1 MLYWTQRS
9 PLPHAPYFLFIFI
22 TKWYF
27 PQDSQWILL
36 LYSKLVILED
46 DYETNLHFIFVWTAE

>member
-1 MLYWTQRS
+1 MSYVTQRNPPPDAIFS
-9 PLPHAPYFLFIFI
+9 PGYFI

-36 LYSKLVILED
+36 LYSSMIK
-46 DYETNLHFIFVWTAE
+46 